1 MIKLFCEWITEDQD
15 RVLEERQ
22 VMLETVM
29 MELLVWWE
37 VELMQVESTASV
49 GTSIS
54 LGTVLFTL

>member
-1 MIKLFCEWITEDQD
+1 M
-15 RVLEERQ
+15 LEERQ

-37 VELMQVESTASV
+37 MELMQVESTASV